1 MEKLLE
7 NKIAIIT
14 GGSSGIGKATAELF
28 LEEGAKVVIT
38 ARGEDRLNQVVEEL
52 STKGDII
59 GVVADIS
66 KVEDAK
72 RVFEKT
78 FDTYGDLDVM
88 VNNAGMSDL
97 ESIMTTTDAQWDNVV
112 ATNQSGVFYFAREA
126 AKYFTEKNKGNIV
139 NVASTNGIRPLAG
152 FAYSVTKYAVVG
164 MTKAIALQTKD
175 TDVRCNAVA
184 PGVTATEMTTS
195 SWDDPEA
202 FAAVPKEVVSVTE
215 RIDNGVG
222 LVNPEDQANAIAFL
236 ASDRAKAITGQVLAV
251 DKGQY
256 L

>member
-7 NKIAIIT
+7 NKVAIIT

-38 ARGEDRLNQVVEEL
+38 ARGEERLNQAVEEL
-52 STKGDII
+52 SKKGEII
-59 GVVADIS
+59 GLVADSS

-72 RVFEKT
+72 NVFEKT
-78 FDTYGDLDVM
+78 LEVYGDLDVM
-88 VNNAGMSDL
+88 VNNAGISDL
-97 ESIMTTTDAQWDNVV
+97 ESIMTTTDEQWDKVV

-139 NVASTNGIRPLAG
+139 NVISTNGLRPLAG

-175 TDVRCNAVA
+175 TKVRVNAVA
-184 PGVTATEMTTS
+184 PGVTNTEMTSS
-195 SWDDPEA
+195 SWEDPDA
-202 FAAVPKEVVSVTE
+202 FSAVPKEVVSVTE
-215 RIDNGVG
+215 RIDLGVG
-222 LVNPEDQANAIAFL
+222 LVDPRDQANAIAFL
-236 ASDRAKAITGQVLAV
+236 ASERAKSITGQVLAV
-251 DKGQY
+251 DNGQY